1 MKKLQ
6 KKKNIAAV
14 AALGMFVLVGVTV
27 AYHTSTGAF
36 RNIFKLGYWQN
47 ETTEVFDI
55 PNDWQPCQEI
65 PKTVIGK
72 NTGTVPAVVRLK
84 YEEYWK
90 AAGSTSTD
98 HISELSL
105 VDGNSNKIASVNL
118 QNQSDWVD
126 GGDGWYYY
134 RYTIKPQEET
144 NSLLKSVTLDCRN
157 DFGGIN
163 DVCTVDGNTRSCTRL
178 NDDYE
183 DASFHVFVTVQ
194 YLQEDECDNVWG
206 HCTEPQYHA
215 NCNSNRL
222 YDTIACQTNGPD
234 TNVDFKQFANR
245 ATGNGNGVNTL
256 AAHQNDFYPIYY
268 YRGELDNNYVVL
280 NDICWQII
288 RTTSSGGV
296 KLIYGAPATIS
307 NGVAICDGRPSN
319 YTGIGQSY
327 YNTSHGSTLSGYTG
341 LYASPSD
348 AGFVHGDSYNVEDL
362 VMYSDT
368 RIYFGN
374 DVTYDG
380 SKYHLVDVISGF
392 TRNNIYADAADG
404 HHYFCPN
411 YEDSCEEVYYG
422 TYFANGGS
430 KIFAIRLTHGEDIEE
445 AKRLMFEKQTAPSD
459 VYWTIANWF
468 GSNMRRA
475 ASKLEATTYCND
487 RSIWSGSLVS
497 KDFKA
502 GTDSSQWGE
511 WAYDMNNNLFGG
523 YKRVS
528 IDAKPS
534 IDCQNDSHIHTG
546 TFGMITADEAMLG
559 GARAYLNT
567 GTYADINANSTSYWL
582 NVYWTS
588 HLWTLTPSA
597 LGYDHMY
604 QYALTNLHLFEE
616 HIVTGGQLGGEG
628 AVRPVVSLKPGT
640 EFASGNGTP
649 NSPYYIEI

>member
-14 AALGMFVLVGVTV
+14 TALGIFVLIGVTV

-36 RNIFKLGYWQN
+36 RNLFKLGYWQN

-105 VDGNSNKIASVNL
+105 VDGDSNKIASVNL

-215 NCNSNRL
+215 DCNSNRL

-234 TNVDFKQFANR
+234 TNVDFGQFASR
-245 ATGNGNGVNTL
+245 ATGNGNGVNTV
-256 AAHQNDFYPIYY
+256 AEHQNDFYPIYY

-296 KLIYGAPATIS
+296 KLIYGAPATIT
-307 NGVAICDGRPSN
+307 NGVATCGIRPDN
-319 YTGIGQSY
+319 YEGIGWSL
-327 YNTSHGSTLSGYTG
+327 YNASHPG
-341 LYASPSD
+341 LLASPSD
-348 AGFVHGDSYNVEDL
+348 AGFVHGDVYGVEDMVYWL
-362 VMYSDT
+362 DT
-368 RIYFGN
+368 RMYFGN
-374 DVTYDG
+374 DVRWDG
-380 SKYHLVDVISGF
+380 TKYHLVDVISGF
-392 TRNNIYADAADG
+392 TRDNIYADAADG

-430 KIFAIRLTHGEDIEE
+430 KIFGFKLTGGENVED
-445 AKRLMFEKQTAPSD
+445 AKNAMFSKQTAPSD
-459 VYWTIANWF
+459 VYWTIVDWF
-468 GSNMRRA
+468 SHNIDSRTA
-475 ASKLEATTYCND
+475 AKLETTSYCND
-487 RSIWSGSLVS
+487 RSIWTGSLVS

-502 GTDSSQWGE
+502 GTDSSQWGQ
-511 WAYDMNNNLFGG
+511 WVYDTNNNLFGG
-523 YKRVS
+523 YKRLS
-528 IDAKPS
+528 IDASPS
-534 IDCQNDSHIHTG
+534 MDCPNDTEYYNGI
-546 TFGMITADEAMLG
+546 FGMITADEAMYG
-559 GARAYLNT
+559 GARAYLNK
-567 GTYADINANSTSYWL
+567 GSYADINNNSPSYWL

-588 HLWTLTPSA
+588 HLWTLTPSGLA
-597 LGYDHMY
+597 YDHMY
-604 QYALTNLHLFEE
+604 QYSLTQLHLFEE
-616 HIVTGGQLGGEG
+616 HLMTGGSVGNDGT
-628 AVRPVVSLKPGT
+628 VRPVVSLKPGT
-640 EFASGNGTP
+640 VYKSGNGTA
-649 NSPYYIEI
+649 NNPYYIEK